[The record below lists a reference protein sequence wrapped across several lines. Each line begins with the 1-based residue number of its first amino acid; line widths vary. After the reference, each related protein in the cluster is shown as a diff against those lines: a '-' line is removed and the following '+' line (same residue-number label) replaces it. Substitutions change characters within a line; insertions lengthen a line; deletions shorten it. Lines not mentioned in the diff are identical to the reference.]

1 MPRVMP
7 KNPTAKR
14 ERLEARGRPI
24 KVDREA
30 NVIRGYCV
38 AMLGPFKSEGRGEF
52 DEQALGMI
60 VELYK
65 ASPNGLKSR
74 FTHPNESGGDGLG
87 KFLGRSRDAFL
98 STCINADGAEVPC
111 VRADLHI
118 DPTSLK
124 PSPEGGGTPLGAYI
138 MDLAESDPGALS
150 SSLVLSTDKTLRRD
164 KDGVELAGED
174 GKPLPPLWRPKKLY
188 ASDVVD
194 TGDAVD
200 GFLSAASLSPRWTS
214 DYLAAGEGLLN
225 RMFAGQT
232 RETVEARASGFLT
245 RYLNRRYG
253 EKKMG
258 AEKLFENYMECPTC
272 QGSGNC
278 PNCGGTGVSESGKGD
293 CYRCNGTGECDTCFG
308 VGEVAMDADK
318 GDNLAPGSVEERDD
332 GFYAVFEDGSEEG
345 PFETR
350 EEAEAAIA
358 AKEMPASD
366 EGAAARPSVDL
377 LRRRLNLKMKRG

>member
-7 KNPTAKR
+7 KNAKR

-52 DEQALGMI
+52 DEQALSII
-60 VELYK
+60 VDLYK
-65 ASPNGLKSR
+65 QQPMGLKSR
-74 FTHPNESGGDGLG
+74 FTHPSESGDGLG
-87 KFLGRSRDAFL
+87 KFLGRSRNAFL

-118 DPTSLK
+118 DPTALDT
-124 PSPEGGGTPLGAYI
+124 PPEGGKPLGAYI
-138 MDLAESDPGALS
+138 MDLAESDPDALS

-200 GFLSAASLSPRWTS
+200 GFLSAAPLSPRWTH

-232 RETVEARASGFLT
+232 RETVEARASGFLR
-245 RYLNRRYG
+245 RYLDRRYG
-253 EKKMG
+253 AKKMKKVG
-258 AEKLFENYMECPTC
+258 FVPD
-272 QGSGNC
+272 
-278 PNCGGTGVSESGKGD
+278 GKIACTD
-293 CYRCNGTGECDTCFG
+293 CATTGECRWCDGTGF
-308 VGEVAMDADK
+308 DADGECDACDGTGICARCDGK
-318 GDNLAPGSVEERDD
+318 GWYEYGMSGSNQGDDLAPGTVEERED
-332 GFYAVFEDGSEEG
+332 GFYAVFEDGTEEG

-358 AKEMPASD
+358 AKDAPPPSD
-366 EGAAARPSVDL
+366 EGASARPSVDL